1 MKNYIRPNVQSES
14 YLTQAYQ
21 EQILLET
28 EYIDGDGIA
37 HEAESIYIIPD
48 GSEEVDNEFEGVED
62 FEMSED
68 TTEHLEVIEPVAKK
82 IKASCTNI
90 GTTTNTGTI
99 VGTTTNIG
107 TTTVSTITNTG
118 TPTIG
123 TTTNTGTPTVST
135 ITNTETNTVGTT
147 TNTETNTVGTTT
159 NTGTNNIGTTTNT
172 GTTTKDTV
180 VLFQVKDIY
189 LTATSM
195 HSLNENN
202 WLSSNCILAFMKTF
216 SEQNVF
222 VLDHKIAT
230 QIFEGLD
237 RNYDHIFGKVI

>member
-99 VGTTTNIG
+99 VGTTTNIE
-107 TTTVSTITNTG
+107 TITVSTI
-118 TPTIG
+118 
-123 TTTNTGTPTVST
+123 
-135 ITNTETNTVGTT
+135 